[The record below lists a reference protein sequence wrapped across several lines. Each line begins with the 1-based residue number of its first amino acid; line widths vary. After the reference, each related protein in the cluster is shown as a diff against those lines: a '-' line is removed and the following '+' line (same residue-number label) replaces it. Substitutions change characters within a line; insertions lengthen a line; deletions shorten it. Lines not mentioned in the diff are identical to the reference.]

1 MKFPFMLRKLGF
13 LFIGLIMGA
22 ALVLGWQGYTQAQ
35 VPVNLQAD
43 INNLRSQVNLL
54 RSQVVQ
60 MRQQRGY
67 SSAPAP
73 SLPSSRRARSPEL
86 SDQELLDRLAVLA
99 IEAKDRLNALEARVG
114 RIEGQLR

>member
-13 LFIGLIMGA
+13 LFIGLMMAA
-22 ALVLGWQGYTQAQ
+22 ALVLGWQGRTQAQ
-35 VPVNLQAD
+35 QNVNLQAD

-60 MRQQRGY
+60 MRQQGGY

-73 SLPSSRRARSPEL
+73 SLPPSRRTRPPEL
-86 SDQELLDRLAVLA
+86 TDQQMLDRLAVLA
-99 IEAKDRLNALEARVG
+99 IEAKDHLNALEARVS
-114 RIEGQLR
+114 RIESRLR